1 VGFFEKG
8 FFCFLLLS
16 KLMMLSFLFFD
27 DVIPCFLFFH
37 ELKSLFDPW
46 TLILFLENLIGYL
59 HFGSLMVF
67 CNCVFCCC
75 LCTFVAGDSKNVQS
89 STTKI

>member
-1 VGFFEKG
+1 VVFFEKG
-8 FFCFLLLS
+8 FFVLLLS
-16 KLMMLSFLFFD
+16 KLMMLSYLFFFD
-27 DVIPCFLFFH
+27 DVVPCFFFH

-46 TLILFLENLIGYL
+46 TLIFFEDLIGIYNL
-59 HFGSLMVF
+59 DHNGFLQLCF
-67 CNCVFCCC
+67 CCCC

>member
-1 VGFFEKG
+1 MMLSYLFF
-8 FFCFLLLS
+8 
-16 KLMMLSFLFFD
+16 LMMLFLA
-27 DVIPCFLFFH
+27 FFH

-46 TLILFLENLIGYL
+46 TLIFFEDLIGIYNL
-59 HFGSLMVF
+59 DRNGFLQLCF
-67 CNCVFCCC
+67 CCCC

>member
-8 FFCFLLLS
+8 FCFVVVVVQTDDVILFVF
-16 KLMMLSFLFFD
+16 LMMLFLA
-27 DVIPCFLFFH
+27 LFFH

-46 TLILFLENLIGYL
+46 TLIFFEDLIGIYIL
-59 HFGSLMVF
+59 DRYGFLQLCF
-67 CNCVFCCC
+67 CCCC